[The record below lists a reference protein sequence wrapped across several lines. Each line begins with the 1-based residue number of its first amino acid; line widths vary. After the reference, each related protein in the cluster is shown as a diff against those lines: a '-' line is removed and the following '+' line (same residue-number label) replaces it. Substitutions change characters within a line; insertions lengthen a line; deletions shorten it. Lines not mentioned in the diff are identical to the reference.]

1 MNSHN
6 SFNNSQLEKSEK
18 NVEEEHHKKLTTPE
32 IYPNN
37 RMSNSKIPIASDE
50 NVEYA
55 RKWIESNRL

>member
-1 MNSHN
+1 MNSRNQH
-6 SFNNSQLEKSEK
+6 SNNQSDESKRTI
-18 NVEEEHHKKLTTPE
+18 EEEHHKKVTTPE

-55 RKWIESNRL
+55 RNWIEINKL